1 MNLLDIQCPAATGIL
16 GKEIEMGRIID
27 MASRGK
33 AAPDNL
39 IVKQPLEFRRAD
51 WGLGF
56 FIQMTRRQSEWLE
69 AQRNA
74 LYSEGKEGIRQLPPH
89 YSLQGGV
96 ANTIRALYTYRHK
109 EEQMRRV
116 YFLAGL
122 VDCLINQVNP
132 ILRTAML
139 RDLYNKV
146 QDLRAELSVTW
157 HGTLDQ
163 VLLPIDS
170 AFFNELEYRHS
181 LATAQTLKALY
192 TAIEEG
198 TRQMFDILSLEY
210 VFYCPYRRR

>member
-89 YSLQGGV
+89 Y
-96 ANTIRALYTYRHK
+96 
-109 EEQMRRV
+109 
-116 YFLAGL
+116 
-122 VDCLINQVNP
+122 
-132 ILRTAML
+132 
-139 RDLYNKV
+139 
-146 QDLRAELSVTW
+146 
-157 HGTLDQ
+157 
-163 VLLPIDS
+163 
-170 AFFNELEYRHS
+170 
-181 LATAQTLKALY
+181 
-192 TAIEEG
+192 
-198 TRQMFDILSLEY
+198 
-210 VFYCPYRRR
+210 